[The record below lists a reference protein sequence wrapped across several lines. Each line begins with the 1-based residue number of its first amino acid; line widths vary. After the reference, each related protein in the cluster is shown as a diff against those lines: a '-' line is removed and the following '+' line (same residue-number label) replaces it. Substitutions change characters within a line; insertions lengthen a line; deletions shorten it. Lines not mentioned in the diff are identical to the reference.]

1 MFAQVSKSLT
11 PCAARMMSE
20 TKRSSTD
27 PGGIEAPRAP
37 VAGGDQKRSF
47 DTLVPTP
54 EPEQVAPDLPRGRQ
68 VDTGESLK
76 RLDEEASRRKRNQ
89 MIGMI
94 VAFAVVLGLGV
105 VVLKAMSGP
114 KEVQPA
120 PPATVTVTVPVITTI
135 AVPVVT
141 TVTATTTVV
150 VPVPVT
156 ATTSARSLPSVKP
169 TATTTTSAAP
179 TATVVPSAKPSA
191 SHDPDYIRDFHP

>member
-1 MFAQVSKSLT
+1 
-11 PCAARMMSE
+11 MMSE

-27 PGGIEAPRAP
+27 PGGIEAPRPP
-37 VAGGDQKRSF
+37 VTGGDQKRSF

-54 EPEQVAPDLPRGRQ
+54 EPDPVAPDMPGGSGRQ
-68 VDTGESLK
+68 ADTGESLK
-76 RLDEEASRRKRNQ
+76 RLDEEESRRKRNQ
-89 MIGMI
+89 MLGMVLAF
-94 VAFAVVLGLGV
+94 VAVLALGA
-105 VVLKAMSGP
+105 LFIKLMSGP

-156 ATTSARSLPSVKP
+156 ATTSARPPASVKP
-169 TATTTTSAAP
+169 TATVTATVAP
-179 TATVVPSAKPSA
+179 TASAVPSAKPSA
-191 SHDPDYIRDFHP
+191 SHDPDYIREFHP